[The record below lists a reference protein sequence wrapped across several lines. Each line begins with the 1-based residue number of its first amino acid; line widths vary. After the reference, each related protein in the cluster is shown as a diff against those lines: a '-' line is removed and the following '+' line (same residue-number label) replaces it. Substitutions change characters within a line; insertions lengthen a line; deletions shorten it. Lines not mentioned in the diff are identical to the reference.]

1 MASTKKKL
9 LSFHILTTSNGRG
22 FFHFFTM
29 AENHKEALMHL
40 IENSSD
46 YKNIVKD
53 NVDFTIEIKK
63 LKS

>member
-1 MASTKKKL
+1 L
-9 LSFHILTTSNGRG
+9 PSFHITTFDETG
-22 FFHFFTM
+22 FFHFFTL
-29 AENHKEALMHL
+29 AVNHKEALLHL

-63 LKS
+63 LKP